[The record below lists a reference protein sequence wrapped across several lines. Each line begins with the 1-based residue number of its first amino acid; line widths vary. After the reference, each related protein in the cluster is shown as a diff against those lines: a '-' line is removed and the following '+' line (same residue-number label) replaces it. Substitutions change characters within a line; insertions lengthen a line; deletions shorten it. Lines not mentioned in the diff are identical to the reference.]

1 MDRRR
6 SILSTAT
13 AAVFTVA
20 TVTACGSATGDST
33 HSVESTPPEGDAG
46 LITITL
52 MRHAESSGNASG
64 LIDTSTP
71 GPDITDKGRQEARA
85 AADRFAGQDFDGVYA
100 STMVRTQQ
108 TAEFMARAVDE
119 PVEVLPGLREIE
131 AGQYEGQP
139 EAAAQSTYLSA
150 PISWA
155 QGQRNERIPGS
166 LDGNEFDH
174 RFDDAVE
181 QMYDSGDT
189 HPIAFAH
196 GGSIMIWTLMNV
208 DNPDIGLL
216 KSNPLRNTGY
226 VVVTGTPDTG
236 WTLVDWNGTPI
247 PH

>member
-1 MDRRR
+1 MNRRC
-6 SILSTAT
+6 SILATASTA
-13 AAVFTVA
+13 VVTV
-20 TVTACGSATGDST
+20 VSLTACAGTTTASAPSSAQPTRS
-33 HSVESTPPEGDAG
+33 DAEP
-46 LITITL
+46 ITITL
-52 MRHAESSGNASG
+52 MRHAESAGNASG

-71 GPDITDKGRQEARA
+71 GPDITDKGRQEAHA

-100 STMVRTQQ
+100 STMVRTHE

-139 EAAAQSTYLSA
+139 EATAQSTYLAA
-150 PISWA
+150 PISWL
-155 QGQRNERIPGS
+155 QGQRNARIPGS
-166 LDGNEFDH
+166 IDGNEFDQ
-174 RFDDAVE
+174 RFDGAVE
-181 QMYDSGDT
+181 QMSDSGDT

-208 DNPDIGLL
+208 DNPDMSLL

-226 VVVTGTPDTG
+226 VVITGRPDTG

-247 PH
+247 SH

>member
-1 MDRRR
+1 
-6 SILSTAT
+6 
-13 AAVFTVA
+13 
-20 TVTACGSATGDST
+20 
-33 HSVESTPPEGDAG
+33 
-46 LITITL
+46 
-52 MRHAESSGNASG
+52 MRHAESAGNASG

-71 GPDITDKGRQEARA
+71 GPNITDKGRHEARA
-85 AADRFAGQDFDGVYA
+85 AADRFAGHDFDGVYA
-100 STMVRTQQ
+100 STMVRTQE

-139 EAAAQSTYLSA
+139 EATAQSTYLAA
-150 PISWA
+150 PTSWL
-155 QGQRNERIPGS
+155 QGQRDARIPGS
-166 LDGNEFDH
+166 IDGNEFDQ

-181 QMYDSGDT
+181 QISDSGDT

-208 DNPDIGLL
+208 DNPDVSLL
-216 KSNPLRNTGY
+216 KTNPLRNTGY
-226 VVVTGTPDTG
+226 VVITGRPDTG

>member
-1 MDRRR
+1 MNRRC
-6 SILSTAT
+6 SILATASTAFLT
-13 AAVFTVA
+13 AISLAACTG
-20 TVTACGSATGDST
+20 TPTASAPTSAQPT
-33 HSVESTPPEGDAG
+33 RSDADP
-46 LITITL
+46 ITITL
-52 MRHAESSGNASG
+52 MRHAESAGNASG

-71 GPDITDKGRQEARA
+71 GPDITDKGREEARA

-100 STMVRTQQ
+100 STMVRTQE

-139 EAAAQSTYLSA
+139 EATAQSAYLAA
-150 PISWA
+150 PISWL
-155 QGQRNERIPGS
+155 QGQRDARIPGS
-166 LDGNEFDH
+166 IDGNEFDQ

-181 QMYDSGDT
+181 QISDSGDT

-208 DNPDIGLL
+208 DNPDVSLL
-216 KSNPLRNTGY
+216 KTNPLRNTGY
-226 VVVTGTPDTG
+226 VVITGRPDTG